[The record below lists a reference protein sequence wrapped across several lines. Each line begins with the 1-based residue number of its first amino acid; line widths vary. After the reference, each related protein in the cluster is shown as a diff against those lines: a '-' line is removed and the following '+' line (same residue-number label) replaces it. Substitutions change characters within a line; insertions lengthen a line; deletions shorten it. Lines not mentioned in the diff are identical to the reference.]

1 MSRSTPPLLMGVVL
15 VSVLCG
21 VLHPLLSI
29 PLCAAIYAME
39 AARKKRAIDKVVASH
54 GSVDALKADIE
65 ARTQH
70 LHGLYRQH
78 NVSQEDWK
86 H

>member
-1 MSRSTPPLLMGVVL
+1 VSRSTPPLLMGLAIVCALAV
-15 VSVLCG
+15 
-21 VLHPLLSI
+21 HPLLGLVLV
-29 PLCAAIYAME
+29 PVIYAIE
-39 AARKKRAIDKVVASH
+39 AARKKAAIGKVVASH

-78 NVSQEDWK
+78 NVPQEDWK